1 MVGRE
6 NPISV
11 RSKRLITDALIELM
25 GEKAFSKI
33 SIRDI
38 VERAGLTRQTFY
50 HNFDSKEEVLLHK
63 SDELFDDFFQYLTDN
78 EVSDL
83 EGVIC
88 LYFRYWQNNDEFI
101 RMLIDNNLVF
111 LLENRYPQY
120 YDLVQLI
127 YFRGKNFTGTET
139 EYLYAAICGAIVN
152 LLVVWVKTG
161 ETMSPKEMSAF
172 VMGLFEGRLYD
183 LYLPKEERRERL
195 RDVTKL
201 KRTISK

>member
-63 SDELFDDFFQYLTDN
+63 SDSLFGDSQVVYKTTK
-78 EVSDL
+78 S
-83 EGVIC
+83 I
-88 LYFRYWQNNDEFI
+88 
-101 RMLIDNNLVF
+101 
-111 LLENRYPQY
+111 ENGSSVY
-120 YDLVQLI
+120 I
-127 YFRGKNFTGTET
+127 EEET
-139 EYLYAAICGAIVN
+139 V
-152 LLVVWVKTG
+152 
-161 ETMSPKEMSAF
+161 
-172 VMGLFEGRLYD
+172 
-183 LYLPKEERRERL
+183 
-195 RDVTKL
+195 
-201 KRTISK
+201 